1 MLLKSLTKEA
11 VEIFESLKEKIG
23 NNTKYLQAGECFD
36 PLSFEKIMP
45 PVTQTPKWL
54 SNPTFYAVSN
64 FYIQNGDVMR
74 VPEYCI
80 CECEIEGKK
89 QYIPYLF
96 RLDSVGLYQ
105 ESVLFENGQYIP
117 KMQKS
122 HRDGA
127 VDFLRGLKANGYL
140 NQDPKKYEE
149 LKISRYDTF

>member
-45 PVTQTPKWL
+45 PVT
-54 SNPTFYAVSN
+54 SN

>member
-45 PVTQTPKWL
+45 PVT
-54 SNPTFYAVSN
+54 SN

-96 RLDSVGLYQ
+96 SLDSVGLYQ